1 MTTAQKAHVSE
12 GKKKIVENL
21 TDLIKN
27 KKTILIASIKSIPG
41 SQFQKISKKL
51 RGKAIVKV
59 PKKNLIFRALDNSS
73 NEVVKKLKE
82 KIVGSVAIL
91 FSDVDA
97 FELAAELIQN
107 KSPVKAK
114 PGQEAQEEIVI
125 QAGPTDLVP
134 GPAISELGAL
144 GIQIQIDKGKITI
157 KEEKTITKAGEKI
170 SENAANLMNK
180 LDMKPF
186 SVGFTPL
193 AAFDAQSNKL
203 YTDININKEKTIEEL
218 KISFGKAL
226 PFAVEIG
233 YATKDT
239 VSFLLQKAE
248 RNAKAL
254 GKLSGEEKK
263 EESAESQGDSEDKET
278 VNEKK
283 TVEAPKESEDNNSEN
298 SEPSGEANVSEAKP
312 TEENA
317 QSENV
322 QPEEDQEE
330 NK

>member
-1 MTTAQKAHVSE
+1 MTSEQIAHVSE
-12 GKKKIVENL
+12 GKKRIVEDL
-21 TDLIKN
+21 TNLIKN

-73 NEVVKKLKE
+73 NDVVKKLKE
-82 KIVGSVAIL
+82 KIEGSVAVL
-91 FSDVDA
+91 FSDIDS

-114 PGQEAQEEIVI
+114 PGQEAKEDITI

-157 KEEKTITKAGEKI
+157 KEDKTIAKVGEKI
-170 SENAANLMNK
+170 SQNAADLMNK

-193 AAFDAQSNKL
+193 AAFDATDNKI
-203 YTDININKEKTIEEL
+203 YTDINIDKETVIEEL

-226 PFAVEIG
+226 SFAVEIG

-239 VSFLLQKAE
+239 ISFLLQKAE
-248 RNAKAL
+248 RNVKAL
-254 GKLSGEEKK
+254 EQFTGEEKK
-263 EESAESQGDSEDKET
+263 IEEVKEESTETPKEET
-278 VNEKK
+278 DTEK
-283 TVEAPKESEDNNSEN
+283 TVQKD
-298 SEPSGEANVSEAKP
+298 
-312 TEENA
+312 NA
-317 QSENV
+317 QTENV
-322 QPEEDQEE
+322 QPETENQEE

>member
-1 MTTAQKAHVSE
+1 MIDTQIAHVSE
-12 GKKKIVENL
+12 DKKKVVENL
-21 TDLIKN
+21 TDLINN

-41 SQFQKISKKL
+41 SQFQEISKKL

-91 FSDVDA
+91 FSDIDS

-107 KSPVKAK
+107 KTPIKAK
-114 PGQEAQEEIVI
+114 SGQESSEEIVI

-157 KEEKTITKAGEKI
+157 KESKVVTKKGEKV
-170 SENAANLMNK
+170 SENAAGIMNK
-180 LDMKPF
+180 LGMKPF

-193 AAFDAQSNKL
+193 AAFDAQDNQL
-203 YTDININKEKTIEEL
+203 YTDINIDKEKTIEEL

-239 VSFLLQKAE
+239 INFLIQKAGRNSKALE
-248 RNAKAL
+248 KFGSKEKINAK
-254 GKLSGEEKK
+254 KPE
-263 EESAESQGDSEDKET
+263 Q
-278 VNEKK
+278 
-283 TVEAPKESEDNNSEN
+283 
-298 SEPSGEANVSEAKP
+298 PSEANVNEPSDSESNKEDNTQ
-312 TEENA
+312 TENK
-317 QSENV
+317 S
-322 QPEEDQEE
+322 DEE